1 MKPVK
6 KYFANQ
12 LKSIDKIKYNMETLQ
27 IIQLDNLFRFD
38 RGRKRLVLNGRI
50 ITPNNIG
57 TNFKDIGRLRE
68 SYKNFLEQV
77 LQYKKNLTTLIKENK
92 YDLNVSNTK
101 LLDIVNK
108 NAFNT
113 KSSFLATIDKISH
126 SETNDENFRTARREV
141 RDNKYTNGVVF
152 GLNRKLTKLHILQ
165 KPNGYK
171 KPSHIPLFVK
181 FNAIININGFNINPN
196 NVYIIHKIQNN
207 ATLKPQS
214 IYLEEYLL
222 EPDINNNKTQIIP
235 SQNESKLLKTL
246 KLYDCTNSFRKET
259 IGVANVIKILDKK
272 RFTISFDNVPLEF
285 RKLIGDVN
293 NSSSNDIF
301 IDEPIFVLLNVSKV
315 NTISQISKNIY
326 ENQFYRVESVQST
339 SSNTSANITVIS
351 NYDLPIQTEDELN
364 YIYKDILVSQYINS
378 KNYIENVYFKKIEIP
393 VEDRALS
400 SSPSISPLKA
410 SATYCLLS
418 SADDASKRPPFQA
431 VYVFVYGIDFTTF

>member
-1 MKPVK
+1 
-6 KYFANQ
+6 
-12 LKSIDKIKYNMETLQ
+12 METLQ
-27 IIQLDNLFRFD
+27 IIQLDNLFRYD

-57 TNFKDIGRLRE
+57 TNFKDIGRLRA

-92 YDLNVSNTK
+92 YDLNVSNRK

-126 SETNDENFRTARREV
+126 SESTDQNFTKARSSTK
-141 RDNKYTNGVVF
+141 DNNNKESVVY

-235 SQNESKLLKTL
+235 AQNGKTLLKTL

-301 IDEPIFVLLNVSKV
+301 IDEPIFVMLNVSKI
-315 NTISQISKNIY
+315 NTINQISKNIY

-351 NYDLPIQTEDELN
+351 NYDLPIQSEEELN

-393 VEDRALS
+393 MEDRALS
-400 SSPSISPLKA
+400 SSPSISYQIALKKQIINIEPPI
-410 SATYCLLS
+410 TRIDLTS
-418 SADDASKRPPFQA
+418 SKENYEKNMMRIINYIYENEAKN
-431 VYVFVYGIDFTTF
+431 TL